1 MNPTWKL
8 SNPKQMKFI
17 YYVSLTGFLSF
28 LMGNHPVLDSISTQ
42 LHSPQGVLM
51 SLEIHQD
58 QYGNEWIETANFEIV
73 NDRQFIFQSPR
84 QVLKV
89 DGQVIYTFNPE
100 SKQVVVDQ
108 ILPDEFSIIDLLRGN
123 FEEIKVKKI
132 ENNSDSILLEF
143 TINEMNISGSIMI
156 QTESFI
162 PEKLVLYYDE
172 NNQINVTIN
181 SYNKLSANKIY
192 DEFNISEWEVIDLR
206 N

>member
-1 MNPTWKL
+1 
-8 SNPKQMKFI
+8 
-17 YYVSLTGFLSF
+17 
-28 LMGNHPVLDSISTQ
+28 MGNHPVLDSISTR

-73 NDRQFIFQSPR
+73 NERQFIFQSSH

-181 SYNKLSANKIY
+181 SFNELSANKIY

>member
-17 YYVSLTGFLSF
+17 YYVSLTIFLSF
-28 LMGNHPVLDSISTQ
+28 LMGNHPVLDSMSAR
-42 LHSPQGVLM
+42 LHTSQGVLM

-73 NDRQFIFQSPR
+73 NERQFIFQSPH
-84 QVLKV
+84 QILKV

-108 ILPDEFSIIDLLRGN
+108 VLPDEFSIIDLLRGD
-123 FEEIKVKKI
+123 FEEITVKKI

-181 SYNKLSANKIY
+181 SYNKLSSNKIY

>member
-8 SNPKQMKFI
+8 SHPKQMKFI

-42 LHSPQGVLM
+42 LHSTQGVLM

-58 QYGNEWIETANFEIV
+58 QYENEWIETANLEIV
-73 NDRQFIFQSPR
+73 NDHQFIFQSPH
-84 QVLKV
+84 QVLKI
-89 DGQVIYTFNPE
+89 DGKVIYTFNLK
-100 SKQVVVDQ
+100 SKQVVIDQ

-181 SYNKLSANKIY
+181 SYNKLSSNKIY

>member
-1 MNPTWKL
+1 
-8 SNPKQMKFI
+8 MKCINCVF
-17 YYVSLTGFLSF
+17 LTVFLS
-28 LMGNHPVLDSISTQ
+28 LLEASHPVLDSISAR
-42 LHSPQGVLM
+42 LHTSQGVIM

-73 NDRQFIFQSPR
+73 NERQFIFQSSY

-123 FEEIKVKKI
+123 FEEITVKKI

-181 SYNKLSANKIY
+181 SFNELSANKIY

>member
-8 SNPKQMKFI
+8 SNPRQMKFL
-17 YYVSLTGFLSF
+17 YYVSLTVFLSF
-28 LMGNHPVLDSISTQ
+28 LTGNHPVLDSISTR
-42 LHSPQGVLM
+42 LHTPRGVLM
-51 SLEIHQD
+51 SLKIHQD

-73 NDRQFIFQSPR
+73 NERQFIFQSSH

-123 FEEIKVKKI
+123 FEEITVKKI

-156 QTESFI
+156 QTKSFI

-181 SYNKLSANKIY
+181 SFNELSANKIY

>member
-1 MNPTWKL
+1 
-8 SNPKQMKFI
+8 MKCI
-17 YYVSLTGFLSF
+17 NCVSLTVFLS
-28 LMGNHPVLDSISTQ
+28 LLEASHPVLDSISAR
-42 LHSPQGVLM
+42 LHTSQGVIM

-73 NDRQFIFQSPR
+73 NERQFIFQSPQ

-123 FEEIKVKKI
+123 FEEITVKNI
-132 ENNSDSILLEF
+132 ENNPDSILLEF

-181 SYNKLSANKIY
+181 SFNELSANKIY
-192 DEFNISEWEVIDLR
+192 DEFNISDWEVIDLR

>member
-1 MNPTWKL
+1 
-8 SNPKQMKFI
+8 MKFI

-42 LHSPQGVLM
+42 LYSPQGVLM

-108 ILPDEFSIIDLLRGN
+108 ILPDEFSIIDLLRGD

-181 SYNKLSANKIY
+181 SYNELSANKIY

>member
-17 YYVSLTGFLSF
+17 YYVSLTIFLSF
-28 LMGNHPVLDSISTQ
+28 LMGNHPVLDSMSAR
-42 LHSPQGVLM
+42 LHTSQGVLM

-73 NDRQFIFQSPR
+73 NERQFIFQSPH
-84 QVLKV
+84 QILKV

-108 ILPDEFSIIDLLRGN
+108 VLPDEFSIIDLLRGD
-123 FEEIKVKKI
+123 FEEITVKKI

-162 PEKLVLYYDE
+162 PEQLVLYYDE

-181 SYNKLSANKIY
+181 SYNKLSSNKIY